1 MSDSK
6 VKIKLNKSGILAV
19 LKSQMMMNAVTDA
32 AIRQGEIESSFVG
45 FDRVHVIVKK
55 EDASAD

>member
-6 VKIKLNKSGILAV
+6 VKVELNRSGLIAM
-19 LKSQMMMNAVTDA
+19 LKSQMMMDAVMNA
-32 AIRQGEIESSFVG
+32 AITQGEIETSFVG

>member
-1 MSDSK
+1 M
-6 VKIKLNKSGILAV
+6 
-19 LKSQMMMNAVTDA
+19 LKSQMMMDAVMNA
-32 AIRQGEIESSFVG
+32 AIVQGEIETSFVG